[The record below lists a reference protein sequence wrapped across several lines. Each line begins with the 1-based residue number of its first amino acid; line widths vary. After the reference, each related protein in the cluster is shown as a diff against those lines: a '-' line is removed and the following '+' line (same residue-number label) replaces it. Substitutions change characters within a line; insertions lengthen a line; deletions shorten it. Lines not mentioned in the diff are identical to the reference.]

1 MNIGNIKFNKQELA
15 GSFGDIGTDFPLIVA
30 MILAAGLHAPSVL
43 IIFGLMQI
51 FTGIVYRMPMPVQPL
66 KAMATIVIT
75 QKVAGPILL
84 GAGLA
89 IGVIMLILSIS
100 GILDKLTKLIPKAVI
115 RGIQMGLGISLC
127 SLAFKEYIASDSIM
141 GYSIAFCAFLI
152 VIFFIDNKKIPA
164 SLLVIGLGILYALFF
179 KIDYNTLSNSISINL
194 PKFSL
199 PNSDNMLKGFL
210 LLALPQIPLS
220 LGNSIMATKQISA
233 DFFPER
239 TDLTVKKIGITYS
252 LMNMIVPF
260 LSGIPVCHGAGGMV
274 GHYAF
279 GGRTGGSVI
288 IYGLLYIIMGLF
300 FGNSFAEIIKVFP
313 LPILGTILFF
323 EGLSLILLIKDIVKD
338 KKGFVITVLVGLI
351 AFGITYGFIISII
364 LGTILYY
371 LPIQLATLKNIGS
384 VGDKQMLET
393 TNHQLS
399 ESKKVKEGST

>member
-1 MNIGNIKFNKQELA
+1 MNIGSIKFNKQELA

-51 FTGIVYRMPMPVQPL
+51 ITGFVYKMPMPVQPL

-75 QKVAGPILL
+75 QKIAGTVLL

-89 IGVIMLILSIS
+89 IGLIMLILSLS
-100 GILDKLTKLIPKAVI
+100 GILDKLTKLVPKVVI

-127 SLAFKEYIASDSIM
+127 SLAFKEYISSDSVM
-141 GYSIAFCAFLI
+141 GYSIAFCAFVI
-152 VIFFIDNKKIPA
+152 VIFFIDSKKIPA
-164 SLLVIGLGILYALFF
+164 SLLVIGLGLLYALLF
-179 KIDYNTLSNSISINL
+179 KVDYKTISNAVGITLPQFSFPNT
-194 PKFSL
+194 
-199 PNSDNMLKGFL
+199 DNILKGFL

-220 LGNSIMATKQISA
+220 LGNSIMATKQISE

-239 TDLTVKKIGITYS
+239 TEITVKKIGVTYS
-252 LMNMIVPF
+252 LMNMTVPF
-260 LSGIPVCHGAGGMV
+260 FSGIPICHGAGGIV

-288 IYGLLYIIMGLF
+288 IYGLLYIILGLF

-313 LPILGTILFF
+313 LPILGTLLLF
-323 EGLSLILLIKDIVKD
+323 EGLSLILLIKDIITD

-351 AFGITYGFIISII
+351 AFGLPYGFIIAII

-371 LPIQLATLKNIGS
+371 LPVQLNTLKNIG
-384 VGDKQMLET
+384 
-393 TNHQLS
+393 
-399 ESKKVKEGST
+399 KV